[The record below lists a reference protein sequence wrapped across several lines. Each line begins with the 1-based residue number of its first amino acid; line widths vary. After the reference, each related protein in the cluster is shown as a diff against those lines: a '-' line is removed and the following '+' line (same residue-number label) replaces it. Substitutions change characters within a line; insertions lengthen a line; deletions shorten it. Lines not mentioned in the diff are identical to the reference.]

1 MQPLSVWI
9 EVLMIRVFD
18 LPAEEDLLPFT
29 AFLWKQGIVH
39 RITEEGGRQVLWVE
53 QADHSA
59 IVLEYYRDWKAGLLQ
74 LGEVKMK
81 WRTGGLASGP
91 LSDWKRM
98 PVTILLLAA
107 CLVVA
112 VITRLGA
119 NDTTVALFSM
129 NDYVVQGQYIR
140 YATLESML
148 EMGQFWRLITPI
160 FLHFGIAHLLFNALW
175 VMDFGHRIELK
186 HKGLFLI
193 GLVMFTGLVSN
204 LLQYVVMDGF
214 PRFGGMS
221 GVIYGMLGFCWVR
234 EKEYPGAYSVP
245 SGIYMFMLVWLVIGY
260 TGVLDLL
267 GFGKVANA
275 AHAGGLMAGVF
286 LGWLYNRRLKRSS

>member
-1 MQPLSVWI
+1 
-9 EVLMIRVFD
+9 MIRVFD

-29 AFLWKQGIVH
+29 AFLWQQGIVH

-53 QADHSA
+53 QTDHYP
-59 IVLEYYRDWKAGLLQ
+59 VVQQYYQDWKAGLLQ
-74 LGEVKMK
+74 LGKVKAK

-91 LSDWKRM
+91 LGDWRQI
-98 PVTILLLAA
+98 PVTILLLLG
-107 CLVVA
+107 CLIVA

-119 NDTTVALFSM
+119 NDVTAALFTM
-129 NDYVVQGQYIR
+129 NDYVVKGQYIH
-140 YATLESML
+140 YATLQSML
-148 EMGQFWRLITPI
+148 EMGEYWRLITPV

-175 VMDFGHRIELK
+175 VMDFGRRIELQ

-193 GLVMFTGLVSN
+193 GLVAFTGIVSN
-204 LLQYVVMDGF
+204 ILQYTVMDGF

-221 GVIYGMLGFCWVR
+221 GVIYGLLGFCWIR
-234 EKEYPGAYSVP
+234 EKEYPKAYDVP
-245 SGIYMFMLVWLVIGY
+245 SGIYMFMLVWLVIGF

-275 AHAGGLMAGVF
+275 AHAGGLLSGVAA
-286 LGWLYNRRLKRSS
+286 GWLYNRRAKRRAG